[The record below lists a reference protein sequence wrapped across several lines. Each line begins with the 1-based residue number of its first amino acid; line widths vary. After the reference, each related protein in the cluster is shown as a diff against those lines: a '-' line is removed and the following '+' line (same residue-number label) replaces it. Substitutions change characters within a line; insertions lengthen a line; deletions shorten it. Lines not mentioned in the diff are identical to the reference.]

1 MMNTALSFVNS
12 TLENQSPILFPASG
26 PDYCEPSEL
35 ESEQREALYQQN
47 TCGIVS
53 LVAYLAG
60 VEKRHFI
67 DPHTRIEYEVYQ
79 QLEQNPQ
86 ARIVRHLSMLR
97 TAINLNFLQIDQ
109 AMVYEMKNIHL
120 LPSTK
125 EIVQAL
131 HQDGVEMVKANCRAE
146 TYILSINQKMP
157 QYLDLCQDLFPEWVV
172 FKYIRSLFV
181 FPNCETKAKH
191 YFASYMKNL
200 NRMPFQ
206 VCIHWNFTEQ
216 DVGNLFQ
223 SDQKFLSLLYEQFG
237 DVFTQRGN
245 VHSESAAT
253 RSTLA
258 AFAQEAGR
266 IVLIVDCEN
275 SDPIKVCAALQSL
288 DTPIRQRLAKVILY
302 NDVNASSCWEVL
314 GRYVDGAAVDH
325 CLTQRVLNRKSL
337 VDTTLVAG
345 VCREFYQNHTDSF
358 LLASSDSDFIGLVR
372 SVPEARFLWLVEDAK
387 VSEASLQELT
397 RSHVPFCYLEQ
408 FNSSGS
414 AYKLKKEALLD
425 QCSAFLRQYFS
436 PCNIASML
444 EYACQNTRIQM
455 SDQEKRQFKKKY
467 LERIHVCLDSAG
479 NLDLAF
485 GK

>member
-1 MMNTALSFVNS
+1 MMNTALSFVNN
-12 TLENQSPILFPASG
+12 TLENQSSILFPR
-26 PDYCEPSEL
+26 PDFESKTDEWVWDQSEA
-35 ESEQREALYQQN
+35 QYQQN

-53 LVAYLAG
+53 RVAYLTG

-67 DPHTRIEYEVYQ
+67 APHTRIEYEVYQ
-79 QLEQNPQ
+79 QLEQNAQ

-97 TAINLNFLQIDQ
+97 TAINLNFRQIDQ

-120 LPSTK
+120 LPWTK

-131 HQDGVEMVKANCRAE
+131 QKDGVEMVKANCRAK

-157 QYLDLCQDLFPEWVV
+157 QYLDRCQELFPEWVV
-172 FKYIRSLFV
+172 FKYIRRLFL
-181 FPNCETKAKH
+181 FPNCETKAKQ
-191 YFASYMKNL
+191 YFASYIQNV

-206 VCIHWNFTEQ
+206 VCINWKFTEQ
-216 DVGNLFQ
+216 EVGNLFQ

-245 VHSESAAT
+245 VHSESATT
-253 RSTLA
+253 RSILA
-258 AFAQEAGR
+258 TFAQEADR

-288 DTPIRQRLAKVILY
+288 DSPIRQRLVKVILF
-302 NDVNASSCWEVL
+302 NDVNASSCWEML

-325 CLTQRVLNRKSL
+325 RLTHRVLSRKSL

-358 LLASSDSDFIGLVR
+358 LLASSDSDFLGLVR
-372 SVPEARFLWLVEDAK
+372 SIPEARFLWLVEDAK
-387 VSEASLQELT
+387 VSEASLHELT
-397 RSHVPFCYLEQ
+397 CSHIPFCYLEQ

-425 QCSAFLRQYFS
+425 QCSAFLHQYFS
-436 PCNIASML
+436 PCNITSML
-444 EYACQNTRIQM
+444 DYACQNTRIQM
-455 SDQEKRQFKKKY
+455 SDQEKLQFKKKY
-467 LERIHVCLDSAG
+467 LQSIHVCLDAAG
-479 NLDLAF
+479 NLNLAF
-485 GK
+485 GE